1 MLIAAS
7 RGVNAILSTCLV
19 LLCPVIAEACSCL
32 VSRSAC
38 REAANSNLV
47 FIGTVESIRPSALNP
62 WLPERPQPKSP
73 ASKATEQAIAASG
86 LPKLRAHYLKL
97 FSDATPEQK
106 LQIQAATSVEQLEQ
120 AVHFISVDG
129 TLLRFKVSK
138 VFRRAK
144 DDDKDDNAQA
154 KGGSSDEAA
163 KEKDK
168 EEDKPSTLEIWNDAG
183 SCAVPFYQG
192 ETYLVYAVD
201 DEETGRM
208 STSICQRTARLS
220 EAGDDLAYLLGA
232 QDRPT
237 DHARL
242 EGFFTSDTGQLL
254 TDRFHY
260 AREIKSPVPGLVVQL
275 RSRDTNRAAETDE
288 HGHFVFDGLTSG
300 DYEISGLDAKVFPT
314 QRKKVAGPRRIH
326 LTQNECGETRM
337 LLINVP

>member
-1 MLIAAS
+1 MLIAAP
-7 RGVNAILSTCLV
+7 RGVNVILGTCFL

-38 REAANSNLV
+38 RETATSNLV
-47 FIGTVESIRPSALNP
+47 FIGTVESIRPSALNQ

-73 ASKATEQAIAASG
+73 ASKATEQPIADPD
-86 LPKLRAHYLKL
+86 LTKLKAHYLSL

-106 LQIQAATSVEQLEQ
+106 LQIQAAASFRQLEE

-129 TLLRFKVSK
+129 TLIRFKVSK
-138 VFRRAK
+138 VFRRVQ
-144 DDDKDDNAQA
+144 DDDEDDDAQA
-154 KGGSSDEAA
+154 KGGSSDKAA
-163 KEKDK
+163 KEKEK

-183 SCAVPFYQG
+183 SCALPFYQG

-232 QDRPT
+232 QDRLT

-242 EGFFTSDTGQLL
+242 EGFFTSDTGELL

-275 RSRDTNRAAETDE
+275 RSGDTNRAAETDE
-288 HGHFVFDGLTSG
+288 HGRFVFDGLTSG
-300 DYEISGLDAKVFPT
+300 DYEISGLDAKVFPA
-314 QRKKVAGPRRIH
+314 QRKRVAGPKRIH
-326 LTQNECGETRM
+326 LAQNECGETRM
-337 LLINVP
+337 LLLTVP